1 MEIDLELIGR
11 GGNPYERFCDSIRD
25 SETRRKY
32 LAYLR
37 RFLDEVPDNVYGT
50 VADGAAAAGRSYE
63 EKARLFVAVAKGN
76 PEIGHGIIA
85 EYVRLHK
92 ERVERGDLNPNTLR
106 NLVKPIHALL
116 DSNGAA
122 IHWKSIYKM
131 YPRPVK
137 TDDRAYSPD
146 ELQRMMEAGRDLTD
160 KVILTVF
167 SSAGFRVEAWD
178 YLCWK
183 DVTFFKHGDGAFEG
197 AALQIYR
204 GDPESY
210 FSFITPEACMY
221 LDMYREQWRRDVGAY
236 PKPGDPLLRTT
247 VQIAVKRL
255 NAKGVKARVTSLA
268 SGVGLRPKLPAGK
281 RRHSVPIDH
290 GFRKYFNTMMRRA
303 KVDYL
308 DKEDMMGHSTGLEK
322 HYERY
327 CEEDFERFPEYQK
340 AIPFLTISDGER
352 LRAENQALKREA
364 AEPAAESSP
373 DMELVS
379 RQMQQLSEELAK
391 VKRRMEIAERYEKA
405 GPPPKGLE

>member
-1 MEIDLELIGR
+1 MEMDLDLIGR
-11 GGNPYERFCDSIRD
+11 GGNPCERFRDGTRD
-25 SETRRKY
+25 SETGRKY

-50 VADGAAAAGRSYE
+50 VAGGAAAAGRSYE
-63 EKARLFVAVAKGN
+63 EKARLFVAVARGN
-76 PEIGHGIIA
+76 PEIGHGIVA
-85 EYVRLHK
+85 EYVRLHR

-137 TDDRAYSPD
+137 TDDRSYSLD

-160 KVILTVF
+160 KVVLTVF

-183 DVTFFKHGDGAFEG
+183 DVTFFRHGDGAFKG
-197 AALQIYR
+197 AALRIYR

-236 PKPGDPLLRTT
+236 PKLGDPLLRTT

-352 LRAENQALKREA
+352 LRAENLALKREA
-364 AEPAAESSP
+364 AESAAESSP
-373 DMELVS
+373 DMELVG

-405 GPPPKGLE
+405 GTPPKGPE

>member
-1 MEIDLELIGR
+1 M
-11 GGNPYERFCDSIRD
+11 
-25 SETRRKY
+25 
-32 LAYLR
+32 
-37 RFLDEVPDNVYGT
+37 
-50 VADGAAAAGRSYE
+50 
-63 EKARLFVAVAKGN
+63 ARGN

-116 DSNGAA
+116 DSNGVA

-137 TDDRAYSPD
+137 TDDRAYSLD

-160 KVILTVF
+160 KVVLTVF

-183 DVTFFKHGDGAFEG
+183 DVTFFRYGDGAFKG
-197 AALQIYR
+197 AALRIYR

-221 LDMYREQWRRDVGAY
+221 LDMYREKWRRDVGAY

-255 NAKGVKARVTSLA
+255 NAKGVKARITNLA
-268 SGVGLRPKLPAGK
+268 SSVGLRPKLTAGRK
-281 RRHSVPIDH
+281 RHSVPIDH

-352 LRAENQALKREA
+352 LRAENLALKKE
-364 AEPAAESSP
+364 AAESSP
-373 DMELVS
+373 DMDLVS

-405 GPPPKGLE
+405 DTLPKDPQ

>member
-1 MEIDLELIGR
+1 MEMDLDLIGR
-11 GGNPYERFCDSIRD
+11 GGNPYERFRDSIRD
-25 SETRRKY
+25 PETGRKY

-50 VADGAAAAGRSYE
+50 VAGGAAAAGRSYE

-92 ERVERGDLNPNTLR
+92 GRVERGDLNPNTLR

-137 TDDRAYSPD
+137 TDDRAYSRD

-183 DVTFFKHGDGAFEG
+183 DVTFFKHGDGALKG

-236 PKPGDPLLRTT
+236 PKLGDPLLRTT

-268 SGVGLRPKLPAGK
+268 SGVGLRPKLPAGR

-364 AEPAAESSP
+364 AESAAESSP
-373 DMELVS
+373 DMELVT
-379 RQMQQLSEELAK
+379 RQMRQLSEELAK

-405 GPPPKGLE
+405 GPPPNGPE